1 MKSNVSNIL
10 GLGLVS
16 LLALSSCSDSFL
28 EDKKNYDNVNTDIY
42 NYYEGA
48 SARVNDVYSWALPNP
63 DGSAGW
69 QYPSTGSNDDE
80 GSSTEEY
87 SGFGDFVDPQVE
99 LSVSQGNVP
108 DYFYGQLNNIQASA
122 YGRIRNIND
131 VIEGIE
137 GGSLSDEEKN
147 ELLGQ
152 VYFFRAWCYFRLV
165 QWFGGVPLVKE
176 VQDPVEGV
184 YTPRSSAKECIEFI
198 CEDLDKAAKML
209 AEETLNGS
217 GWPSSEFGRITTGT
231 CLALK
236 GRVLQLWCSPLFNRS
251 NDRSRWTSAY
261 NVMKAELDSIDN
273 SGYGLYSTSSNVNG
287 SDFAG
292 LFSQP
297 GSKEAVFT
305 TQFNSIQSG
314 DGQKNNGWEAQIRPK
329 NTSGKGGKTPSKMLI
344 DLFPMA
350 DGKLPSTA
358 TTYTKLDKSTTYT
371 YDETFPMANRDPR
384 FYRTFAFPGVRWA
397 YNGNSTL
404 SEYGAGYPSYNN
416 GQDYELWSYVWYT
429 DADDAGNIENS
440 DSYAA
445 DSLLSN
451 NRTMY
456 VRKRSDDLDV
466 NNSPLYSPFNATVS
480 NGGFCY
486 SSAPYIEL
494 RYAEVLL
501 NLAEVACGAGDL
513 SYAVELLKRVRARAG
528 YTAAN
533 NYGLQANLESDE
545 AACMSAILYE
555 RQIEF
560 AYEGKRFLDM
570 RRWLLFDGGS
580 GISSIDGVPSTWQ
593 LTGWGGNTCTWLG
606 VEPLNGQRRENIE
619 YRTADAFG
627 VGGTTAD
634 TDPLSAVNRCNA
646 VDLRETLDNQLDDLE
661 TWYNTNLTYKLKKG
675 DSYDSN
681 HVPLQCNFRAKYYFF
696 GFTQGAMNNNSMIE
710 QTIGWEDSNNGYA
723 NGTFDPLAET
733 AE

>member
-1 MKSNVSNIL
+1 MKSKILNIF
-10 GLGLVS
+10 GPALVS
-16 LLALSSCSDSFL
+16 LLVFSSCSDDFL
-28 EDKKNYDNVNTDIY
+28 EEKKNYDNVSTDIY
-42 NYYEGA
+42 NYYEG
-48 SARVNDVYSWALPNP
+48 SLARVNDVYSWCLPNP
-63 DGSAGW
+63 DGTPGW
-69 QYPSTGSNDDE
+69 QYPGTGNNDDE
-80 GSSTEEY
+80 SSSTEEY
-87 SGFGDFVDPQVE
+87 SGFGSFVDPQTE

-137 GGSLSDEEKN
+137 GSSLSDEEKN

-152 VYFFRAWCYFRLV
+152 VYFFRAWCYYRLV

-176 VQDPVEGV
+176 VLEPVEGV

-198 CEDLDKAAKML
+198 CEDLDKAADML
-209 AEETLNGS
+209 KDKTMNG
-217 GWPSSEFGRITTGT
+217 GWGSSEFGRVTTGT

-236 GRVLQLWCSPLFNRS
+236 GRALLLWCSPLFNRS
-251 NDRSRWTSAY
+251 NDEERWTEAY
-261 NVMKAELDSIDN
+261 RIMKAELESIKAC
-273 SGYGLYSTSSNVNG
+273 GHGLYSTTGNVNG

-292 LFSQP
+292 LFSNT
-297 GSKEAVFT
+297 GSEEAVFT
-305 TQFNSIQSG
+305 TQFNTVKSG

-358 TTYTKLDKSTTYT
+358 TTYDKLDKSNMSYN
-371 YDETFPMANRDPR
+371 EEFPFENRDPR

-397 YNGNSTL
+397 YSGNSTL
-404 SEYGAGYPSYNN
+404 TTFGSGYPSYEN
-416 GQDYELWSYVWYT
+416 GKDYELWSYVWYT
-429 DADDAGNIENS
+429 KTDDADDVES
-440 DSYAA
+440 STCYAA

-466 NNSPLYSPFNATVS
+466 NGSPLYDYDATVS

-486 SSAPYIEL
+486 SAAPYIEL

-501 NLAEVACGAGDL
+501 NLAEVACGAGDMP
-513 SYAVELLKRVRARAG
+513 YAVELLKKIRERAG
-528 YTAAN
+528 YTADN
-533 NYGLQANLESDE
+533 NYGLQTNLESDQ

-560 AYEGKRFLDM
+560 AYEGKRFHDM

-580 GISSIDGVPSTWQ
+580 GISSIMGAPSTWK

-606 VEPLNGQRRENIE
+606 VEPLNGLRRENIE
-619 YRTADAFG
+619 FRTADKYG
-627 VGGTTAD
+627 LGGTTAS
-634 TDPLSAVNRCNA
+634 TDPLKNVTRCEA
-646 VDLRETLDNQLDDLE
+646 VDLRQDITEQISALKS
-661 TWYNTNLTYKLKKG
+661 WYNSNLTYKLKKG
-675 DSYDSN
+675 DSYDSQKI
-681 HVPLQCNFRAKYYFF
+681 PLYCNFRAKYYFF

-710 QTIGWEDSNNGYA
+710 QTIGWEDSNNGNA

-733 AE
+733 E